1 MKLTLQ
7 IEPEDTEKVRA
18 IIASHQDDPFVKDR
32 IAKNLSDDKPQITK
46 DEFWKCMVAGDERL
60 TGALLDRLTHRVH
73 IVEIKGDSYRLK
85 SSMKTTKRG
94 TQSGG
99 RTATKKQS

>member
-7 IEPEDTEKVRA
+7 IEPEDIEKVRA

-46 DEFWKCMVAGDERL
+46 DEFWRCMVA
-60 TGALLDRLTHRVH
+60 
-73 IVEIKGDSYRLK
+73 
-85 SSMKTTKRG
+85 
-94 TQSGG
+94 
-99 RTATKKQS
+99 